1 MLDSEV
7 IYRKREKMT
16 IEKVIKKKTKIQ
28 KLESKIADMQ
38 KELDVL
44 NEDYYAD
51 LGKEVEEIFVEKELD
66 LKDLVPLL
74 NMMESSEEVP
84 DKEEGG
90 EDEIAH

>member
-1 MLDSEV
+1 
-7 IYRKREKMT
+7 MT

-90 EDEIAH
+90 GEDEIAH

>member
-1 MLDSEV
+1 
-7 IYRKREKMT
+7 MT

-74 NMMESSEEVP
+74 NMIESSDEAYEVN
-84 DKEEGG
+84 EEGG
-90 EDEIAH
+90 EDEIAN

>member
-1 MLDSEV
+1 
-7 IYRKREKMT
+7 MT

-38 KELDVL
+38 KELDIL

-74 NMMESSEEVP
+74 NMRESSEEIP
-84 DKEEGG
+84 SKEEGG
-90 EDEIAH
+90 EDEIAL

>member
-1 MLDSEV
+1 
-7 IYRKREKMT
+7 MT

-90 EDEIAH
+90 EHEIAH

>member
-1 MLDSEV
+1 
-7 IYRKREKMT
+7 MT

-84 DKEEGG
+84 DKKEGG

>member
-1 MLDSEV
+1 
-7 IYRKREKMT
+7 MT
-16 IEKVIKKKTKIQ
+16 IEKVVKKKTKIQ

-74 NMMESSEEVP
+74 NMMVSSEEVP

>member
-1 MLDSEV
+1 
-7 IYRKREKMT
+7 MT

-38 KELDVL
+38 KELDIL

-74 NMMESSEEVP
+74 NMRESSEEIP
-84 DKEEGG
+84 SKEEGG

>member
-1 MLDSEV
+1 
-7 IYRKREKMT
+7 MT

-74 NMMESSEEVP
+74 NMMESSEAVP

>member
-1 MLDSEV
+1 M
-7 IYRKREKMT
+7 
-16 IEKVIKKKTKIQ
+16 KKKTKIQ

-51 LGKEVEEIFVEKELD
+51 LGKEVEEIFIEKELD

-74 NMMESSEEVP
+74 NMMESFEEVP